1 MSILETRG
9 VTKRF
14 GGLSAVDNVT
24 IQVPEG
30 SIYAI
35 IGPNGAGK
43 TTLYNCITGFYPS
56 DEGDMLFQGKS
67 LVGLSP
73 DRITKKGI
81 SRTYQ
86 NIRLFP
92 AMTALE
98 NILVGAH
105 PRLKSNLFDAFLHTP
120 RQRAEEK
127 EALEKAQDL
136 LNFVGL
142 KGEGDLLARNLPYGA
157 QRRLEMARALANDP
171 KIILLDEPTAGMNPN
186 ESVIMMRFIQNLR
199 DELGI
204 TILLIE
210 HDMKVV
216 MGISEFIYVL
226 DFGQLI
232 AKGTPGEIQKNPQ
245 VIESYLGRGAA
256 DQHKQLSKRIYIMA
270 MLEVKNIHTYYG
282 NIHALKGVS
291 ITVEEKEIVTLIG
304 GNGAGKTTTLRSI
317 SGLVPPRVG
326 EIFFEGENITK
337 TPAHELVYKGITMVP
352 EGRGIFARLSV
363 FENLDM
369 GAYSQ
374 PDRST
379 FDDDLDRVYQL
390 FPRLKEREKQ
400 VSGTLSGGEQQ
411 MLATAR
417 ALMANPRLL
426 LMDEPSMGLA
436 PILVESVF
444 ETIQAINKTGTT
456 ILLVEQNATVALAVA
471 DRGYVLQTGEIVLKD
486 TAENLRKDEMVQKAY
501 LGID

>member
-105 PRLKSNLFDAFLHTP
+105 PRLKSNWLDAILHTP
-120 RQRAEEK
+120 RQRAEEQ
-127 EALEKAQDL
+127 EALKKAQDL

-186 ESVIMMRFIQNLR
+186 ESVVMMRFIESLR
-199 DELGI
+199 DDLGI

-256 DQHKQLSKRIYIMA
+256 GSA
-270 MLEVKNIHTYYG
+270 
-282 NIHALKGVS
+282 
-291 ITVEEKEIVTLIG
+291 
-304 GNGAGKTTTLRSI
+304 
-317 SGLVPPRVG
+317 
-326 EIFFEGENITK
+326 
-337 TPAHELVYKGITMVP
+337 
-352 EGRGIFARLSV
+352 
-363 FENLDM
+363 
-369 GAYSQ
+369 
-374 PDRST
+374 
-379 FDDDLDRVYQL
+379 
-390 FPRLKEREKQ
+390 
-400 VSGTLSGGEQQ
+400 
-411 MLATAR
+411 
-417 ALMANPRLL
+417 
-426 LMDEPSMGLA
+426 
-436 PILVESVF
+436 
-444 ETIQAINKTGTT
+444 
-456 ILLVEQNATVALAVA
+456 
-471 DRGYVLQTGEIVLKD
+471 
-486 TAENLRKDEMVQKAY
+486 
-501 LGID
+501 